1 MMAHT
6 ISGGTGSVRGH
17 WQAVVLQQEPSKG
30 LQLQARLL
38 HGTLHLEKA
47 LLGLILFFCH
57 LQVLNLFFNKGSPF
71 PFCSEPCKLCSW
83 SWV

>member
-6 ISGGTGSVRGH
+6 ISGGTGSVRGY
-17 WQAVVLQQEPSKG
+17 WQAEVLQEG

-47 LLGLILFFCH
+47 LLGLILCFCH
-57 LQVLNLFFNKGSPF
+57 LEVLNLFLTRAPISI
-71 PFCSEPCKLCSW
+71 LQ
-83 SWV
+83 